1 MSTPAAQHDSTSPDP
16 RPTDTDLARGP
27 HAPTVLLGLV
37 GLAVAVGIAL
47 LAVARVS
54 IDVVATVP
62 WVMLALGVALV
73 VAGLLGRRH

>member
-1 MSTPAAQHDSTSPDP
+1 MSTPVAQHDPTPPTGADA
-16 RPTDTDLARGP
+16 RPRGP
-27 HAPTVLLGLV
+27 HAPTVLLGLL

-54 IDVVATVP
+54 IDVVAAAP

-73 VAGLLGRRH
+73 VAGLLGRRR

>member
-1 MSTPAAQHDSTSPDP
+1 MSIPAAQHDSTSTGS
-16 RPTDTDLARGP
+16 RPTDTTPARGP

-37 GLAVAVGIAL
+37 GLAVALGITL
-47 LAVARVS
+47 VAVARVS
-54 IDVVATVP
+54 IDVVAAAP